1 MSSKAKCIQC
11 NLVQWWF
18 VGLLLESNW
27 AGRPFGS
34 LLIICANYWIVRI
47 LTVHSTP
54 RIFMGRINT
63 LDQLI
68 SRKEYQLHVQVFLC
82 IYVLLHLKRV
92 ALGKPIPTMNETLC
106 SEFQALEMRYMCLKL
121 NSRWIRFNKTCWPE
135 DGTVNRTDVCTG
147 SHPYPYPPKEET
159 GAHMMRKLSHD
170 LQQGVIHWTIHQ
182 HPLHQDPKKVEQL
195 INSQLCF
202 QQLLF
207 FSFIW

>member
-1 MSSKAKCIQC
+1 MSCRSPRLLLPEDDLRTPVDSSMSSKAKRIQC

-34 LLIICANYWIVRI
+34 LLTICVNYWIVRI

-68 SRKEYQLHVQVFLC
+68 SRKEYPTSCTSFFMYIC
-82 IYVLLHLKRV
+82 FIAFKENG
-92 ALGKPIPTMNETLC
+92 LGKANPHYEWNPLLRV
-106 SEFQALEMRYMCLKL
+106 QALEMRYMCLKLKL

-159 GAHMMRKLSHD
+159 GAHMIRKLSHD
-170 LQQGVIHWTIHQ
+170 LQQGVIH
-182 HPLHQDPKKVEQL
+182 
-195 INSQLCF
+195 
-202 QQLLF
+202 
-207 FSFIW
+207 